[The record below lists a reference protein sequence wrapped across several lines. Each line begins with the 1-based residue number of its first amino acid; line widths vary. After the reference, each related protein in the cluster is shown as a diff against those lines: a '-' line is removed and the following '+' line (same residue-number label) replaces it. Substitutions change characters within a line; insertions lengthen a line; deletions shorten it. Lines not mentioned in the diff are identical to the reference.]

1 MHMFLNIL
9 VGLALLSVLGTLAV
23 GMVGMARGT
32 LDPRRANK
40 IMQYRVIFQGAA
52 LILILLLM
60 SMLRG

>member
-23 GMVGMARGT
+23 GMVGLARGNP
-32 LDPRRANK
+32 DPRRSNK
-40 IMQYRVIFQGAA
+40 IMQYRVLLQGGA
-52 LILILLLM
+52 LILIVVLM